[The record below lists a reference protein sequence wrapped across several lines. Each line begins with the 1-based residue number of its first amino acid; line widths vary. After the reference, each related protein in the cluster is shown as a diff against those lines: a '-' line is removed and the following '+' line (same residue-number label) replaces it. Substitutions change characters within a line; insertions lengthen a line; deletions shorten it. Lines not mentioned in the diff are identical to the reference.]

1 VRVVY
6 RHPITFSG
14 LADAAF
20 VQIRQFG
27 ARSPAVMLRML
38 EVITTVIRS
47 TRGDRDEIQA
57 LLQHAETI
65 RRAALDNV
73 EEPRDRNDIEERYQT
88 LLRAAGG
95 MLGEPVRA

>member
-1 VRVVY
+1 
-6 RHPITFSG
+6 
-14 LADAAF
+14 

-47 TRGDRDEIQA
+47 TRGNRDEIQI

-65 RRAALDNV
+65 RQ
-73 EEPRDRNDIEERYQT
+73 PRDRNDIEERARRSSVPRKSCWART
-88 LLRAAGG
+88 SENSRSPGSRFAGAG
-95 MLGEPVRA
+95 T